1 MHPVLYLA
9 TQNKHKVEELSS
21 LLQDHFTVRDL
32 STLNLVE
39 EIPETGSTLAENSL
53 QKARYIAEKFQVTC
67 LADDSGLEVEILH
80 GAPGVYSARYAGEPK
95 NDQTNLE
102 LLLQNLRG
110 VENRNARFVTV
121 LTYHHEGIYH
131 QFEGEIRGEIVEA
144 PKGNQ
149 GFGYD
154 PVFQPEKELRT
165 FAEMSLNEKNQIAHR
180 ARALEKFKNF
190 LDETQKCA
198 DE

>member
-95 NDQTNLE
+95 NDQANLE

-121 LTYHHEGIYH
+121 LTYHYEGIYH

>member
-95 NDQTNLE
+95 NDQANLE

-131 QFEGEIRGEIVEA
+131 KFEGEIRGEIVEA
-144 PKGNQ
+144 PRGNQ

>member
-32 STLNLVE
+32 STLNIVE

-95 NDQTNLE
+95 NDQANLE
-102 LLLQNLRG
+102 LLLQNLQG

>member
-9 TQNKHKVEELSS
+9 TQNTHKVEELSS
-21 LLQDHFTVRDL
+21 LLQNHFIIRDL
-32 STLNLVE
+32 STLNLLE

-67 LADDSGLEVEILH
+67 LADDSGLEVDSLG

-95 NDQTNLE
+95 NDQANLQ
-102 LLLQNLRG
+102 LLLQNLQG
-110 VENRNARFVTV
+110 VDHRNARFVTV
-121 LTYHHEGIYH
+121 LTYYHQGVYH
-131 QFEGEIRGEIVEA
+131 QFEGDIKGEIVEA
-144 PKGNQ
+144 PRGNQ

-154 PVFQPEKELRT
+154 PIFQPENEVKT
-165 FAEMSLNEKNQIAHR
+165 FAEMSLTEKNQIAHR
-180 ARALEKFKNF
+180 ARALEKFKFF

>member
-95 NDQTNLE
+95 NDQANLE

-144 PKGNQ
+144 PRGNL

-180 ARALEKFKNF
+180 TRALEEFKNF

>member
-1 MHPVLYLA
+1 MLPILYLA
-9 TQNKHKVEELSS
+9 TQNKHKVEELTA

-32 STLNLVE
+32 SSLTLTE
-39 EIPETGSTLAENSL
+39 EIPETGTTLTENSL
-53 QKARYIAEKFQVTC
+53 QKARYIAEKFQVSC
-67 LADDSGLEVEILH
+67 LADDSGLEVEALH

-95 NDQTNLE
+95 DDQANLQ

-110 VENRNARFVTV
+110 NSNRRARFVTV
-121 LTYHHEGIYH
+121 LTYFAAGTYH
-131 QFEGEIRGEIVEA
+131 SFEGEIQGSIVEL
-144 PKGNQ
+144 PRGTQ

-154 PVFQPEKELRT
+154 PIFQPEMETRT
-165 FAEMSLNEKNQIAHR
+165 FAEMTLAEKNKIAHR

>member
-95 NDQTNLE
+95 NDQANLE

-144 PKGNQ
+144 PRGNQ

>member
-1 MHPVLYLA
+1 MLPILYLA
-9 TQNKHKVEELSS
+9 TQNKHKVEELSA

-32 STLNLVE
+32 STLALTE
-39 EIPETGSTLAENSL
+39 EIPETGRSLTENSL

-67 LADDSGLEVEILH
+67 LADDSGLEVEALG

-95 NDQTNLE
+95 DDQANLQ
-102 LLLQNLRG
+102 LLVQNLRG
-110 VENRNARFVTV
+110 NANRRARFVTV
-121 LTYHHEGIYH
+121 LTYFAAGSYH
-131 QFEGEIRGEIVEA
+131 SFEGEIQGTIVES
-144 PKGNQ
+144 PRGTQ

-154 PVFQPEKELRT
+154 PVFQPEKEHRT
-165 FAEMSLNEKNQIAHR
+165 FAEMTLAEKNVIAHR

>member
-95 NDQTNLE
+95 NDQANLE

-144 PKGNQ
+144 PRGNL